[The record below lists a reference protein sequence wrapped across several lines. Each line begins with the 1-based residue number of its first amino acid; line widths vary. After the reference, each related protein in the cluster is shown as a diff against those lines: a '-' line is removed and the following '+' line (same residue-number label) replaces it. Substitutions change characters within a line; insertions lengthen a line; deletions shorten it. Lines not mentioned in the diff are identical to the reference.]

1 MSAQIAPS
9 ILAADFAHLGA
20 QVEEALLAGVRW
32 LHLDVMDGHF
42 VPNITFGPL
51 VVQAL
56 RTLATQHR
64 AVLDVHLMITS
75 PERHLEAFA
84 RAGADVITVH
94 AEACINLSSV
104 VQAVRQLGCRAGVAI
119 NPPTAVQVLEP
130 VLQQLDL
137 ALIMSVTPGFGGQAY
152 FPGSTGCDS
161 RAASGWRHWRRQ
173 RGGGGAS
180 RCHCA
185 GGGQCSLRWYARR
198 CRKPA
203 RAAACAGLGCAP
215 AVHAR
220 HRHLLCGRGSNTCV
234 GCRLR
239 FV

>member
-94 AEACINLSSV
+94 AEACNNLSAV

-119 NPPTAVQVLEP
+119 NPPTAVQMLEP

-152 FPGSTGCDS
+152 FSSSTAKVAELRTRLDALGATAELQVD
-161 RAASGWRHWRRQ
+161 
-173 RGGGGAS
+173 GGIGADN
-180 RCHCA
+180 
-185 GGGQCSLRWYARR
+185 
-198 CRKPA
+198 
-203 RAAACAGLGCAP
+203 AAAVAQAGATVLVAGS
-215 AVHAR
+215 AVF
-220 HRHLLCGRGSNTCV
+220 GGTRGVAAN
-234 GCRLR
+234 LR
-239 FV
+239 ALQLALA